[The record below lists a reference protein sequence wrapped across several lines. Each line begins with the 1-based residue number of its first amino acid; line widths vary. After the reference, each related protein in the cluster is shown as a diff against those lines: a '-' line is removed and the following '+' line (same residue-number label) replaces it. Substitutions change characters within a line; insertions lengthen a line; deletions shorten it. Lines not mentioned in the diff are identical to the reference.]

1 MTLKEFIN
9 ERGTSSTAKAL
20 KVTMSRVSN
29 WKAMKCLPDDRLKM
43 KIVKLSGGKVT
54 YAEIIEPFFKG
65 RK

>member
-9 ERGTSSTAKAL
+9 ETGTGSMARVL
-20 KVTMSRVSN
+20 KISMSRVSN

-43 KIVKLSGGKVT
+43 KIVKFSNGKVT